1 MKQEEIEIAI
11 ESKFKDISELV
22 NEYEERGGKIT
33 YLAMINYDDS
43 DSHGI
48 SANGYGED
56 IKNLIFSNENINKL
70 ATGYVYEEILGDLMK
85 AGLVDKEDENNEQS

>member
-43 DSHGI
+43 DSHAI
-48 SANGYGED
+48 SANGYGER
-56 IKNLIFSNENINKL
+56 
-70 ATGYVYEEILGDLMK
+70 Y
-85 AGLVDKEDENNEQS
+85 